1 MSTSEERFTG
11 PNVGPVAVV
20 GNVVGLGLVAW
31 GVVGES
37 IPGTGGSGP
46 ASLALLGA
54 AAILWTGWIV
64 ARAAGMRALELP
76 CLFGLALTGGA
87 LAAFAPAALA
97 FVGVAALGAAIARRL
112 AVAAGVAVS
121 GLIAF
126 LIASGETNS
135 SSAAFAGA
143 VAAATSGLILGVS
156 RRESVQ
162 RATQAAH
169 LELSEARAETERAR
183 AELLDGRNHMA
194 RELHDV
200 LAHTLSALSVQLEA
214 LDSLVDEDR
223 GVGPEVRSQIA
234 GIKRL
239 VREGLDEARG
249 AVKALREDL
258 PPIEDQLSRLTAEQG
273 FVLEVVGTPRE
284 LPAEANF
291 ALYRVAQE
299 SLTNAIKH
307 APGSPATVRLVF
319 APEQVM
325 LTISNPPG
333 TGPPS
338 GLSDSGGGYG
348 LQGIAERVL
357 LVGGQVEAGRSGAGW
372 RVEAR
377 VPA

>member
-11 PNVGPVAVV
+11 PVVGPVTVV
-20 GNVVGLGLVAW
+20 GNVVGLGLLAW
-31 GVVGES
+31 GVLTETVR
-37 IPGTGGSGP
+37 GTGGSGAAP
-46 ASLALLGA
+46 LALLGA
-54 AAILWTGWIV
+54 AALLWIGWIV
-64 ARAAGMRALELP
+64 ARTGRVRAIGLP

-87 LAAFAPAALA
+87 LAAFAPVALV
-97 FVGVAALGAAIARRL
+97 FLGVAALGAAIAWRL
-112 AVAAGVAVS
+112 AIAFAVAACGLAAYIVAF
-121 GLIAF
+121 GA
-126 LIASGETNS
+126 TNS
-135 SSAAFAGA
+135 SSAVIAGA
-143 VAAATSGLILGVS
+143 AAAATSGLILGVT

-169 LELSEARAETERAR
+169 LELSEARAEAERAR

-214 LDSLVDEDR
+214 LDTLVDEDR
-223 GVGPEVRSQIA
+223 GVGPEVRTQIA

-258 PPIEDQLSRLTAEQG
+258 PPIQDQLSRLTADQG
-273 FVLEVVGTPRE
+273 FVLEVVGPPRE
-284 LPAEANF
+284 LAPEANF
-291 ALYRVAQE
+291 ALSRVAQE
-299 SLTNAIKH
+299 ALTNAIKH
-307 APGSPATVRLVF
+307 APGSQATVRLVF
-319 APEQVM
+319 APEQVT